1 MDRDGV
7 TKESEGPLP
16 SVGASDGRSPAA
28 RRTPPPR
35 RRRRWIVVAALV
47 AAVAIAT
54 GAALW
59 LGSSTETTSGSDQ
72 AQLSTVAVE
81 RKDLVATRT
90 VTGTLGYDDQ
100 RVLQGLVPGTI
111 TWLPEEGATR
121 TRGQALY
128 RVDNVPVILM
138 YGPVPMY
145 RPLIEGVE
153 EGPDVRQLER
163 NLDALGYEGVDVDD
177 RFDAST
183 AEAVRRWQR
192 DRGMD
197 VTGRVEQG
205 SAIFLPGP
213 RRIGG
218 ITPEVGDPA
227 TGPLMETSSTTQVV
241 TVDLDAILQTLA
253 HRGDPVTITL
263 PDGSEVRGT
272 ITDVDRVARQVP
284 PDDPSAPVV
293 IPLTIEVRGNARI
306 SRLDEA
312 PVDVALIDEQA
323 KDVLA
328 VPVTALVALAGGGF
342 GVEVDRG
349 DRTELVP
356 VTPGLF
362 SEGGDVEISSGLS
375 EGELVVVPA

>member
-1 MDRDGV
+1 MDRDRV
-7 TKESEGPLP
+7 TAEAEGPLP

-28 RRTPPPR
+28 RRTPAPR
-35 RRRRWIVVAALV
+35 RRRPWIVLGALV

-54 GAALW
+54 GAALSV
-59 LGSSTETTSGSDQ
+59 GSSTDTTSERDQ

-90 VTGTLGYDDQ
+90 VTGTLGFDDQ

-111 TWLPEEGATR
+111 TWLPAEGAIK
-121 TRGQALY
+121 TRGRALY
-128 RVDNVPVILM
+128 RVDNIPAILM
-138 YGPVPMY
+138 YGSVPMY
-145 RPLIEGVE
+145 RPLFEGVDD
-153 EGPDVRQLER
+153 GPDVRQLER
-163 NLDALGYEGVDVDD
+163 NLDALGYGGLDLDD
-177 RFDAST
+177 KFDAST
-183 AEAVRRWQR
+183 AQAVRSWQR

-197 VTGRVEQG
+197 DTGQVQTG

-218 ITPEVGDPA
+218 ITAEVGGPA

-241 TVDLDAILQTLA
+241 AVDLDAILQTLA

-263 PDGSEVRGT
+263 PDGSEVRGA
-272 ITDVDRVARQVP
+272 ITDVDRVARQISP
-284 PDDPSAPVV
+284 EDQSGTVV
-293 IPLTIEVRGNARI
+293 IPVTIEVRGNAKI
-306 SRLDEA
+306 GRLDEA

-328 VPVTALVALAGGGF
+328 VPVTALLALAGGGF
-342 GVEVDRG
+342 GVEVERG

-362 SEGGDVEISSGLS
+362 SDGGDVQISGDLS
-375 EGELVVVPA
+375 EGDVVVVPA